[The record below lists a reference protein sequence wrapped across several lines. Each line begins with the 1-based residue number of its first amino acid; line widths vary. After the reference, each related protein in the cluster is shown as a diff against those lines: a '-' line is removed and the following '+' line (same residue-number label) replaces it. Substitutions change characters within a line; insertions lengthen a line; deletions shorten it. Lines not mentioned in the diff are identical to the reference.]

1 LYCIFFV
8 FTLAL
13 LCFCV
18 AAKYSVNKDIKSLT
32 VARQPIPRRLLI
44 IANWSLNIGSS
55 AFIESG
61 NLLPA
66 PCSAIA
72 LFVVRCPSE
81 CHANQNYLDWAWIWP
96 TELVATATSFEE
108 STK

>member
-61 NLLPA
+61 NLFACALLSNCTFCRTLP
-66 PCSAIA
+66 
-72 LFVVRCPSE
+72 
-81 CHANQNYLDWAWIWP
+81 
-96 TELVATATSFEE
+96 
-108 STK
+108 